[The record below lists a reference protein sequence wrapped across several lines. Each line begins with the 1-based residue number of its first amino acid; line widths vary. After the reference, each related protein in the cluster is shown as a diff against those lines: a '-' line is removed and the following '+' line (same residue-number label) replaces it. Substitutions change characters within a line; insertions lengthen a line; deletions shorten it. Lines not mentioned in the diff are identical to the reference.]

1 MVTAIPVLLFS
12 GFYESAPP
20 RRFDEQKPAR
30 DHAGIRYAATI
41 SVVRTHQASRS
52 LFLVHLQIVKLRKI
66 HHGWIVVFATAL
78 MLFGGAGSRFS
89 FGVFLKPVTEEF
101 DWSRGSLA
109 GALAIAGLAT
119 GGLRPLAGLLAD
131 RYDPK
136 IIASIGVLIGGLALA
151 VMSQVQE
158 LWHVYI
164 TFIVMGIGFTLASPG
179 AVAKIIGAWFTKRRA
194 LAMSLAGTGSAAGE
208 TALVPTAA
216 IAVAYIGWRE
226 GYLIL
231 GGILLVLILPLVFL
245 LLRSKPKPG
254 EHADGYVEG
263 VEADKS
269 DLSRGSADPNVGMSF
284 GQACRTGLFWR
295 LTIGFFI

>member
-1 MVTAIPVLLFS
+1 
-12 GFYESAPP
+12 
-20 RRFDEQKPAR
+20 
-30 DHAGIRYAATI
+30 
-41 SVVRTHQASRS
+41 
-52 LFLVHLQIVKLRKI
+52 
-66 HHGWIVVFATAL
+66 

-119 GGLRPLAGLLAD
+119 GALRPVAGLLAD

-136 IIASIGVLIGGLALA
+136 KIASIGVLIGGLALLA
-151 VMSQVQE
+151 MSQVQE
-158 LWHVYI
+158 LWHVYL
-164 TFIVMGIGFTLASPG
+164 TFIIMGIGFTLASPG

-208 TALVPTAA
+208 TALVPIAA
-216 IAVAYIGWRE
+216 LAVAYICWRE

-231 GGILLVLILPLVFL
+231 GGILLILILPLVFL
-245 LLRSKPKPG
+245 LLKSRPGPG
-254 EHADGYVEG
+254 EHADG
-263 VEADKS
+263 ADGGITTDGH
-269 DLSRGSADPNVGMSF
+269 DLSSGSADPNAGMSL